1 MSEIQV
7 GITGLIAVILLIA
20 LRTPIGLVLI
30 TVSYLG
36 IWAIGGH
43 TAAWG
48 MLTVMPHTLIASW
61 TLSAVPMFLL
71 MGFVCY
77 HCKLTNGL
85 FDAAR
90 LWFQRLP
97 GGLAIASVFGCS
109 GFAAITGSSVACAA
123 AMGKIAVPEMLRHNY
138 DVKLATGTLAAAGT
152 IGALIPP
159 SIPLIIF
166 GVIAQ
171 VSITQLFL
179 AGIGV
184 GIATALSYVI
194 VILIRVTLNPSL
206 APRSE
211 ERATWGQ
218 QFAVIKETWPVVFLI
233 IGVLGGLFGGL
244 FTSTEAGA
252 VGALLSV
259 VIAAAKKTLTREA
272 IMRSVVETLVTCGSV
287 FIVVIGAS
295 MLTGFLTLSGI
306 AGAISSGAQAL
317 NTSPVM
323 LLFAI
328 TLVYLFLGMFL
339 EPIGA
344 MLITLPIFLPLIG
357 AANINVI
364 WFGAFVAKLVEIGMI
379 TPPVGLNVFVLSS
392 TVGSKVASTDTIF
405 RGVLWFFVA
414 DLFVVA
420 LVIAVPDIIMYIP
433 RAFA

>member
-7 GITGLIAVILLIA
+7 GIAGLIAVILLIA

-218 QFAVIKETWPVVFLI
+218 QLAVIKETWPVVFLI
-233 IGVLGGLFGGL
+233 FGVLGGLFGGF

-272 IMRSVVETLVTCGSV
+272 IMRSVVETSV
-287 FIVVIGAS
+287 S
-295 MLTGFLTLSGI
+295 ML
-306 AGAISSGAQAL
+306 A
-317 NTSPVM
+317 P
-323 LLFAI
+323 I
-328 TLVYLFLGMFL
+328 TTMK
-339 EPIGA
+339 
-344 MLITLPIFLPLIG
+344 TLPQVTKVSTTERII
-357 AANINVI
+357 AS
-364 WFGAFVAKLVEIGMI
+364 LV
-379 TPPVGLNVFVLSS
+379 NVFFAAAMTTESS
-392 TVGSKVASTDTIF
+392 APTAPASVEVNNPPNSPPKTPMIKNTTGQVSFIT
-405 RGVLWFFVA
+405 A
-414 DLFVVA
+414 NC
-420 LVIAVPDIIMYIP
+420 
-433 RAFA
+433 